1 MHPGYL
7 WYRKQLQRQR
17 QGQGYGG
24 ACGPTYASAWCETG
38 SRASGTEWTYHSS
51 SRGSGDGVFGS
62 GGFGVRRPIR
72 FLSERLDLSEKQVSE
87 LARIVEQIRIERAQA
102 AVDLRRAAGELAAAL
117 ESGDFTMDAAESA
130 GQRRVEAAKSVQNVV
145 SRSLKLLHEMLDE
158 DQRGELASLI
168 RTGAI
173 KL

>member
-7 WYRKQLQRQR
+7 WYRKQRQR
-17 QGQGYGG
+17 RGHGYGG
-24 ACGPTYASAWCETG
+24 ACGSTQAGAWCAGG
-38 SRASGTEWTYHSS
+38 SSASGAEWSYYTSS
-51 SRGSGDGVFGS
+51 GGGGDGVFGS
-62 GGFGVRRPIR
+62 SGFGVRRPIR

-102 AVDLRRAAGELAAAL
+102 AVDLRRAAGELADVL
-117 ESGDFTMDAAESA
+117 ESGDFTTDAAEAA
-130 GQRRVEAAKSVQNVV
+130 GRRRVEAAQSVQKVV
-145 SRSLKLLHEMLDE
+145 ARSLKLLHELLDE
-158 DQRGELASLI
+158 EQRVELASLI